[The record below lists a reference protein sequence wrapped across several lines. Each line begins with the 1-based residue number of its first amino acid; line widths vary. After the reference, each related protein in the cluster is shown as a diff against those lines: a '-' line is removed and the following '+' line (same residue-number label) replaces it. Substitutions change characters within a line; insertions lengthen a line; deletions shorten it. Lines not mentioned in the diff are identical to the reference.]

1 MLQHLD
7 LMRIDII
14 DDILLE
20 AITEMNGDTS
30 NPTKRL
36 EDPLHLPILKPLPQV
51 NRNGLWDNRIP
62 TLLINLN
69 TLLKPREQIV
79 PFIEIPIQLLPNI
92 IPFLEFQRT
101 VIVLSEFEIFLMD
114 LEVGADLEAVVILTQ
129 HLMGWELIDTDLRQL
144 HERKRLGESIFNYY
158 KKCDNDFF
166 RKGRES
172 SMRLGSFF
180 RGQGLGVDSLGW
192 LSTEDRRGSMR
203 LFRMGESLSNPES
216 LCLL

>member
-7 LMRIDII
+7 LMRIDIV

-20 AITEMNGDTS
+20 AITEMDGDAS

-36 EDPLHLPILKPLPQV
+36 KDPLHLPILKPLPQV

-79 PFIEIPIQLLPNI
+79 PFIEISIQLLPNI

-101 VIVLSEFEIFLMD
+101 VIVLSKFEVFLMD

-166 RKGRES
+166 RKGRRS
-172 SMRLGSFF
+172 SMRLGSF
-180 RGQGLGVDSLGW
+180 LGV
-192 LSTEDRRGSMR
+192 RG
-203 LFRMGESLSNPES
+203 LE
-216 LCLL
+216 